1 MDEHRLAVA
10 AIVPVS
16 GMLRHVCV
24 DDDAVRRSVS
34 ESEGLVCL
42 YLSKEFPASGGLET
56 YLWTNQRRESA
67 RIAGS
72 VGLSGA
78 SPATPSANTN
88 TVDAATVVPLSGC
101 LTGELGR
108 SISSSKDRRSSC
120 GGVPARGHQV
130 FADESP

>member
-42 YLSKEFPASGGLET
+42 YLSKEFPASGG
-56 YLWTNQRRESA
+56 
-67 RIAGS
+67 AGDIP
-72 VGLSGA
+72 V
-78 SPATPSANTN
+78 
-88 TVDAATVVPLSGC
+88 
-101 LTGELGR
+101 
-108 SISSSKDRRSSC
+108 
-120 GGVPARGHQV
+120 
-130 FADESP
+130 DESTPRECSYRGERRPERRIPRDPQREHEHGGRRHGSTALRVSHRGVGQIDIEF